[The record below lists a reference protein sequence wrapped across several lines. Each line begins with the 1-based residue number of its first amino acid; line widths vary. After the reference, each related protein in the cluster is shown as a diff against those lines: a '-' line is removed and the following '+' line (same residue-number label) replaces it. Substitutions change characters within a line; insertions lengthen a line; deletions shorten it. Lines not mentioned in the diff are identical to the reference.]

1 MIRRRIFAA
10 TAVLAALALAPQQ
23 LAAQTPAAQEPA
35 ATNAA
40 QMDDVMQAMAGLFQ
54 AEPLTTEQEAR
65 LPAAQQLV
73 AVMMPAGFYAEMM
86 GEMMDGIFGPMTSMF
101 SGETGANLLLQSR
114 LAVAPETLEG
124 LLADERIEL
133 ATLLDPGFAERG
145 GVMGDM
151 MRGVMAE
158 AAVVIE
164 PLYREGLA
172 KAYAA
177 RFDEAQLADIA
188 AFFATPTGQVYA
200 SESMK
205 LLADPQV
212 MGASMQALPA
222 MMGSMGDMM
231 AEVEAKMA
239 ELPPEKSWNDL
250 TADEQARVAA
260 LLGISQA
267 ELAELVRDPA
277 PQGSEGL

>member
-10 TAVLAALALAPQQ
+10 TAGLAALALAPQP
-23 LAAQTPAAQEPA
+23 LAAQDAA

-40 QMDDVMQAMAGLFQ
+40 QMDEVMQAMAGLFQ
-54 AEPLTTEQEAR
+54 AEPLTPEQEAR
-65 LPAAQQLV
+65 LPAASALV
-73 AVMMPAGFYAEMM
+73 AVMMPEGFYAEMM
-86 GEMMDGIFGPMTSMF
+86 GEMMDGMFGPMTAMF

-124 LLADERIEL
+124 LSAEERVEL

-145 GVMGDM
+145 AVMGDL

-158 AAVVIE
+158 AAVLIE
-164 PLYREGLA
+164 PLFREGLS

-177 RFDEAQLADIA
+177 RFDEAQLADIG
-188 AFFATPTGQVYA
+188 AFFATPTGRVYA

-205 LLADPQV
+205 LMADPQV

-222 MMGSMGDMM
+222 MMGSMGDIMT
-231 AEVEAKMA
+231 ELEAKMA
-239 ELPPEKSWNDL
+239 ALPPEKAWGELSS
-250 TADEQARVAA
+250 AEQARMAA
-260 LLGISQA
+260 LLGMSEV
-267 ELAELVRDPA
+267 ELGASVRDPA
-277 PQGSEGL
+277 PREQGN